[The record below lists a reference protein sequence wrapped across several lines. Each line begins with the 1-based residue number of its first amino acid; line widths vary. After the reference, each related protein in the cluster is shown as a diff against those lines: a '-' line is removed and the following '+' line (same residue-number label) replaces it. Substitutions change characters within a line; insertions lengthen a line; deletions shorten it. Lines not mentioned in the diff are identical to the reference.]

1 MQRHS
6 PARVLAPLALIAAAT
21 AVFAVVRPSADSG
34 SASPTRPTA
43 TQKQPATTKTSAKK
57 PSTAYTVK
65 RGDTLSGIAERTGVP
80 LQQILKLND
89 VDANS
94 LSVGRRLKLRS

>member
-1 MQRHS
+1 MQRRS
-6 PARVLAPLALIAAAT
+6 PARVLAPLALIAAAV

-34 SASPTRPTA
+34 SASPARPTA
-43 TQKQPATTKTSAKK
+43 TQKQPATTTTSARK
-57 PSTAYTVK
+57 PSAAYTVK
-65 RGDTLSGIAERTGVP
+65 RGDTLSDIAERTGVP
-80 LQQILKLND
+80 LLQILRLND